1 MSNIRDIIKLYEDGE
16 LTLEAVNKRL
26 LEEGAGFSLK
36 PLTDD
41 ERAAKAAKEYEEGTI
56 DIGRQPLNLP
66 DRPELSRRT
75 DLAGQTVVQ
84 RTKAGQYEVEY
95 DEGGYARSAK
105 KVNA

>member
-36 PLTDD
+36 PMTDE
-41 ERAAKAAKEYEEGTI
+41 ERAEKAAQECAEGMC

-66 DRPELSRRT
+66 DRPDMSRRT
-75 DLAGQTVVQ
+75 DLAGMTVVQ
-84 RTKAGQYEVEY
+84 QTKGGQYEVHYNEA
-95 DEGGYARSAK
+95 GYARSAK
-105 KVNA
+105 KL

>member
-36 PLTDD
+36 PLTED
-41 ERAAKAAKEYEEGTI
+41 ERAAKATKEYEEGTI
-56 DIGRQPLNLP
+56 DIGREPAVDLP
-66 DRPELSRRT
+66 AKPDMRRRT

-84 RTKAGQYEVEY
+84 ETRAGRYEVEY
-95 DEGGYARSAK
+95 KEDGYARSAK
-105 KVNA
+105 RL